1 MTEKRKVFNWQFY
14 FGLVLIVTG
23 GLFLADQFIAVDIM
37 AFFWPLLI
45 IFLGVTFFFG
55 MVVAGKRGAGLAI
68 PGTVITTIGLLLFIQ
83 NTFKI
88 WVTWAY
94 AWGLLISAVGLGLL
108 IMNFYLKKLN
118 LRRIAGL
125 LIGIGLL
132 LFVIFGVLFE
142 VILDISGTDLNSG
155 LFLGGGLVA
164 LGLFVIFSR
173 PLFSRRKKQQ
183 VVEEVQTEVETEVQ
197 TEVQTEEPLP
207 VDAVYEEVEEELPEP
222 LELPVEEEPNSEE

>member
-37 AFFWPLLI
+37 AFCWPLLI
-45 IFLGVTFFFG
+45 IFLGVTFFIG

-68 PGTVITTIGLLLFIQ
+68 PGSVITTVGLLLFFQ

-108 IMNFYLKKLN
+108 IMNFYLKQIN
-118 LRRIAGL
+118 LRRVAGL

-142 VILDISGTDLNSG
+142 VILDISGTNLNSG

-173 PLFSRRKKQQ
+173 PLFSRRGKPQ
-183 VVEEVQTEVETEVQ
+183 VVEDVQTEAQSEDQ
-197 TEVQTEEPLP
+197 GEEPLP
-207 VDAVYEEVEEELPEP
+207 VEAVFEEIDEEVSDPTDVEDPPLPE
-222 LELPVEEEPNSEE
+222 EQME

>member
-1 MTEKRKVFNWQFY
+1 MTEKRKLFNWQFY

-23 GLFLADQFIAVDIM
+23 GLFLADQFIPVDIM
-37 AFFWPLLI
+37 VFFWPLLI
-45 IFLGVTFFFG
+45 IFLGVTFFVG
-55 MVVAGKRGAGLAI
+55 MVFAGKRGAGLAI
-68 PGTVITTIGLLLFIQ
+68 PGTVITTVGLLLFLQ

-94 AWGLLISAVGLGLL
+94 AWGLLISAVGLGIL
-108 IMNFYLKKLN
+108 IMNFYLKKIN
-118 LRRIAGL
+118 LRRVAGL

-142 VILDISGTDLNSG
+142 VILDISGTNLNSG

-173 PLFSRRKKQQ
+173 MLFSRKRKQP
-183 VVEEVQTEVETEVQ
+183 VVEDIQ
-197 TEVQTEEPLP
+197 TEVQAEVPLP
-207 VDAVYEEVEEELPEP
+207 VDAVDEEVEEELPET
-222 LELPVEEEPNSEE
+222 LDVEDQPFTEE

>member
-1 MTEKRKVFNWQFY
+1 MNNKRKVFNWQFY

-23 GLFLADQFIAVDIM
+23 GLFLADQLLVEIQIM
-37 AFFWPLLI
+37 RFFWPLLI
-45 IFLGVTFFFG
+45 VFLGVTFFVG
-55 MVVAGKRGAGLAI
+55 MLVAGKRGAGLAI
-68 PGTVITTIGLLLFIQ
+68 PGTIITAIGLLLFIQ

-108 IMNFYLKKLN
+108 IMNFYLKQIN
-118 LRRIAGL
+118 LRRVAGL

-142 VILDISGTDLNSG
+142 VILNISGTNFNSG
-155 LFLGGGLVA
+155 MFLGGGLVA

-173 PLFSRRKKQQ
+173 PLFSRRREQQ
-183 VVEEVQTEVETEVQ
+183 VAEEVQFEVQTEVEP
-197 TEVQTEEPLP
+197 EEPLP
-207 VDAVYEEVEEELPEP
+207 VDAVLEEVEEELPESSEP
-222 LELPVEEEPNSEE
+222 PVEEEPFSEE